1 MYDYNGKFIGLKKID
16 NFSALD
22 LQEVVSE
29 NIKRCVETL
38 QRLTMNTRMTVK

>member
-1 MYDYNGKFIGLKKID
+1 MSKNYIERNTYSELLE
-16 NFSALD
+16 LD